1 MSVLTRNG
9 FHLYMGQYTRFLFGQ
24 GRNVTRVVNIRHSCY
39 DVYIGRGSIWG
50 NPFIIGRD
58 GTRLEVVEKYR
69 DWIIM
74 QPKLMAQLHTLQDK
88 RLGCYCYP
96 KACHGDVLVALLEYV

>member
-1 MSVLTRNG
+1 M
-9 FHLYMGQYTRFLFGQ
+9 
-24 GRNVTRVVNIRHSCY
+24 TRVVNIRHSCY